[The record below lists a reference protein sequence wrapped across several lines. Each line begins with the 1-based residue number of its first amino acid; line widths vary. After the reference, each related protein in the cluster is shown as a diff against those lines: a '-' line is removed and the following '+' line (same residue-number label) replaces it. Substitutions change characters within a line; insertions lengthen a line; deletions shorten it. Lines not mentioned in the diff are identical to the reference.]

1 MLLPRAATIYTEPPV
16 VAAGRP
22 PLVEVWDAWAF
33 AEIDAEFALKRWW
46 EADDAERANAYAGY
60 LAALERETQAAAVLE
75 AELREDSQSSRPF

>member
-46 EADDAERANAYAGY
+46 EAGDDERANAYAGY

-75 AELREDSQSSRPF
+75 AQFREERESARPF